1 MRTQEARR
9 AFAAMAPQS
18 KLIRVIEKLHALTD
32 FQKTSTCQQQIEK
45 LNLRHSL
52 QSVEGRLEFIADLLA
67 ETRQSLNNAERK
79 ALDIFC
85 RDLCAQLGSGSPFLD
100 FSFEYLHKSL
110 SGLDPCFSGRFVQ
123 SMAGLSA
130 RSLSKAPAAGLF
142 LAFSLGSLV
151 TSGCTQKK
159 QTTHAQPVAQSL
171 KAPDLEPSRH
181 IPEQRLTYVVQK
193 GDSVRSIAQRLGLNY
208 QVIVDRN
215 NIKYDAERDWFVLHP
230 GQALAV
236 PSGPVNDQTGS
247 SASHSGEGVF
257 YIGET
262 ERDHNCAYHLIG
274 RGETLST
281 ISKKYRLSVQRIA
294 AANNISDINKISYGA
309 ILRIPADCSDAAQ
322 GLTPFNSLSRNEKVQ
337 YLKDR
342 TITSGH
348 PFLETIVD
356 MAEEYQID
364 PRLYAA
370 LVWEESWFDAE
381 ARSADNCTKLVQ
393 LDPRFHVV
401 SHDTTENFR
410 KSLNYLRYEFTY
422 YRRVGFDRKSATICA
437 LAAYNGGNTRIR
449 RYINEGLWDGKN
461 IDTIPLK
468 ETRDHINKIVRRC
481 QLNYQARL

>member
-1 MRTQEARR
+1 MRSQQARR

-18 KLIRVIEKLHALTD
+18 KLIRVIEKLHSCTD
-32 FQKTSTCQQQIEK
+32 FQKTSACQQQIQK

-52 QSVEGRLEFIADLLA
+52 QSAEGRLEFFADLLT
-67 ETRQSLNNAERK
+67 ETRESLSNAERR
-79 ALDIFC
+79 ALSILC
-85 RDLCAQLGSGSPFLD
+85 RELCAQKGNGSPFLG
-100 FSFEYLHKSL
+100 FSIEYLQQTL
-110 SGLDPCFSGRFVQ
+110 SGLDPCTSGRFVQ
-123 SMAGLSA
+123 TMAGLSA
-130 RSLSKAPAAGLF
+130 RSLRKAPAASLL
-142 LAFSLGSLV
+142 LALSLGSLV

-159 QTTHAQPVAQSL
+159 QSTQAQPVAQSL
-171 KAPDLEPSRH
+171 KAPDPGHARH

-193 GDSVRSIAQRLGLNY
+193 GDSVRSIAQRLGLDY
-208 QVIVDRN
+208 QGIVDRN

-236 PSGPVNDQTGS
+236 PSGPVNDQNGS
-247 SASHSGEGVF
+247 LASQSGEGGF

-262 ERDHNCAYHLIG
+262 NRDHNCAYHLIG

-281 ISKKYRLSVQRIA
+281 ISKKYRLSVQTIA
-294 AANNISDINKISYGA
+294 AANNISDIDKISYGA
-309 ILRIPADCSDAAQ
+309 ILRIPADCSDDAQ
-322 GLTPFNSLSRNEKVQ
+322 GHAPFNSLSRNEKVQ

-342 TITSGH
+342 TIMAGH

-393 LDPRFHVV
+393 LDPRFHAV

-422 YRRVGFDRKSATICA
+422 YRRAGFDRKSATICA